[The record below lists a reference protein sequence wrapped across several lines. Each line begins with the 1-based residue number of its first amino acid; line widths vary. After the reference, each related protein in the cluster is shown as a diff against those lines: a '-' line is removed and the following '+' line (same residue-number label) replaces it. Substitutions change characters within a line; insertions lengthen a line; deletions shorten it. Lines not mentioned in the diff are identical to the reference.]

1 MRFFSAWTGLFC
13 SLRSRKAEELIISP
27 ILDKI
32 LCRVGEGRGGGGGF
46 GVGEGRAL
54 LRMSF
59 RYPERIV
66 VNHTSIQMSLFQE
79 HTRRQVVA
87 TTHGD
92 RSLREYRSGDLLQQH
107 VAATHCSDKS
117 LCVHWRIFV
126 DIFASAT
133 EFCRPNKSRLVRSRP
148 QEFLR
153 KRSEL
158 FRPRSGQ
165 ARDEV
170 ARASARAILNQTK
183 DFFLQQ
189 VAQIRLDLIFYD
201 MLLRQNSVAEKRFS
215 QKFSR
220 AHEAICRC
228 DVSS

>member
-1 MRFFSAWTGLFC
+1 MSFFSAWTGLFC
-13 SLRSRKAEELIISP
+13 SRRSHKAEGLIISY

-32 LCRVGEGRGGGGGF
+32 VEREKGRRGGGGF

-66 VNHTSIQMSLFQE
+66 VDHTSIQMSLFHE

-87 TTHGD
+87 TTHGH

-107 VAATHCSDKS
+107 VAKTHCSDKS

-133 EFCRPNKSRLVRSRP
+133 EFCRPNKSKLATSRP
-148 QEFLR
+148 HEFLSE
-153 KRSEL
+153 RS
-158 FRPRSGQ
+158 
-165 ARDEV
+165 
-170 ARASARAILNQTK
+170 
-183 DFFLQQ
+183 
-189 VAQIRLDLIFYD
+189 
-201 MLLRQNSVAEKRFS
+201 
-215 QKFSR
+215 
-220 AHEAICRC
+220 
-228 DVSS
+228 

>member
-1 MRFFSAWTGLFC
+1 M
-13 SLRSRKAEELIISP
+13 
-27 ILDKI
+27 
-32 LCRVGEGRGGGGGF
+32 
-46 GVGEGRAL
+46 GEGRAL

-59 RYPERIV
+59 RNPERIV
-66 VNHTSIQMSLFQE
+66 VDHTSIQMSLFHE

-133 EFCRPNKSRLVRSRP
+133 EFCRPNKSRLATSRP
-148 QEFLR
+148 QEFLS

-170 ARASARAILNQTK
+170 ARGPARAILNQTK
-183 DFFLQQ
+183 NFFESLQQ
-189 VAQIRLDLIFYD
+189 VAQILLDLIFYD

-215 QKFSR
+215 LKFSR